1 MKARLREGVQAWQQL
16 PRRDRQLC
24 VALAVFL
31 AGVLA
36 VYGLWQP
43 AQQRLQTAQA
53 LYYKNLALAGDIQRA
68 RPVKPMKVPDQPLP
82 TRLSES
88 AVAAGLN
95 VEQFEM
101 DTDVLR
107 VTVSAEA
114 GALLTWL
121 ARIEH
126 EGAEFQS
133 LHLEKRDRLLEA
145 RLVIKRV

>member
-1 MKARLREGVQAWQQL
+1 MKARLRDWARQWQQL

-31 AGVLA
+31 SGVLA

-43 AQQRLQTAQA
+43 SQQRLQTAQA
-53 LYYKNLALAGDIQRA
+53 LYYKNLALAGEIQRA
-68 RPVKPMKVPDQPLP
+68 RPVKPMKVPDQPMP

-88 AVAAGLN
+88 AVAGGLN
-95 VEQFEM
+95 VQQFEM
-101 DTDVLR
+101 DTAVLR
-107 VTVSAEA
+107 ITVSAEA
-114 GALLTWL
+114 DVLLTWL

>member
-53 LYYKNLALAGDIQRA
+53 LYYKNLALAA
-68 RPVKPMKVPDQPLP
+68 LVKAPWPP
-82 TRLSES
+82 
-88 AVAAGLN
+88 G
-95 VEQFEM
+95 
-101 DTDVLR
+101 
-107 VTVSAEA
+107 
-114 GALLTWL
+114 
-121 ARIEH
+121 
-126 EGAEFQS
+126 
-133 LHLEKRDRLLEA
+133 
-145 RLVIKRV
+145 